1 MDEEHDEEEDE
12 DKDRE
17 AEEAM
22 KHDQLMTF
30 LQQMELQYQK

>member
-1 MDEEHDEEEDE
+1 MEEERDEEEDE
-12 DKDRE
+12 AKDKE